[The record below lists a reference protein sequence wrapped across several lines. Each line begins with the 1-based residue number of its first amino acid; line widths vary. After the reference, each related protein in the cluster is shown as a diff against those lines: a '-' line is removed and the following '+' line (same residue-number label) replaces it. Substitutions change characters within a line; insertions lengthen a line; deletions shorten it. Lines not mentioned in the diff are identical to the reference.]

1 MKLGDRLKFA
11 RLMKGMTQEETAEGI
26 ISVSYLSK
34 IENNQVIP
42 GEDVLEWLFRRLG
55 IHWGGNGNTYS
66 WFESVMAWYKA
77 MTDKDVPAA
86 KEKYETVKKQ
96 CSESGDAEATVYF
109 QLMRIR
115 YLLLLRDVKG
125 AEAAARS
132 VRDWYEVLD
141 ESMRYYYWKF
151 FGLLYYCQEKY
162 EDALQCY
169 QKAEGLLGAERRP
182 NWEEADLAYLLALSY
197 SRLWKVFQCIRY
209 TERALALSQAE
220 YELRRGAECHVLLA
234 ICYRRCGEI
243 DKAIE
248 CCSLAQKAAKLASDR
263 LLIGIVEH
271 NLGYLKSM
279 KKQYRE
285 AVQHYE
291 HSLVYK
297 ANAPL
302 ADRLITLLALVREH
316 YAAQNYRKAL
326 LTAEEGWQLLEQD
339 ADGMTDHYEYYL
351 HFSVYRLLLA
361 REGEEL
367 ERLLKH
373 EAIPY
378 FQKRKEYEDA
388 AQYAEYLADYYARGR
403 QYKQAAHYY
412 RLSCELLR
420 KRTGA

>member
-1 MKLGDRLKFA
+1 MKLGDRLKLA
-11 RLMKGMTQEETAEGI
+11 RLMKGMTQEEAAEGI

-34 IENNQVIP
+34 IENNQAMP
-42 GEDVLEWLFRRLG
+42 GEDVIELLFRRLG
-55 IHWGGNGNTYS
+55 IHRGQSGTAPG

-77 MTDKDVPAA
+77 MTDKNVAA
-86 KEKYETVKKQ
+86 AREQYAAVRQQ
-96 CSESGDAEATVYF
+96 CSESGDAEAMIYF
-109 QLMRIR
+109 HLMRIR
-115 YLLLLRDVKG
+115 YLLLLRDLKG

-132 VRDWYEVLD
+132 VREWYEALD
-141 ESMRYYYWKF
+141 EPMRYYYWKF
-151 FGLLYYCQEKY
+151 FGLLSYCQEKY
-162 EDALQCY
+162 DDALHFY
-169 QKAEGLLGAERRP
+169 QKAEALLGTQRKP
-182 NWEEADLAYLLALSY
+182 NWEEADLSYLLALTY

-209 TERALALSQAE
+209 TERALSLSQAE

-243 DKAIE
+243 DQAID
-248 CCSLAQKAAKLASDR
+248 CCLLAQKAAQLANDR

-271 NLGYLKSM
+271 NLGHLKAM

-297 ANAPL
+297 SDAPL
-302 ADRLITLLALVREH
+302 ADRLITFLALLREH

-326 LTAEEGWQLLEQD
+326 STAEEGWQLLEQTEN
-339 ADGMTDHYEYYL
+339 GMTEHYEYYL

-361 REGEEL
+361 GEGEEF

-388 AQYAEYLADYYARGR
+388 AQYAGYLADYYARAR

-420 KRTGA
+420 RRTGT